1 MFDLFEQSDSLNRPI
16 ECFEFRPVPEHF
28 PVKNHWH
35 YYMEIIY
42 VTEGTVKVELEDEL
56 IVLTTGEML
65 AIHPKK
71 LHSFFSDD
79 PSKMCFIGLKFDIG
93 KLQMAPRYAPKLKS
107 IFKSAESKNMRTRFT
122 KEECDAMFCPF
133 LFRESLNEV
142 RNQAYGYDLF
152 MRVNICKLLM
162 KMLRVWQGEGFQ
174 IDADTFALDERYTID
189 SITEY
194 IDAHINENLKV
205 AELARECGMSYSYF
219 AKSFLKMYGKS
230 CKEYIEYIRILK
242 VEDYLLFTDFD
253 LTYISQETGFSDCS
267 HLIKSFKGFKGETPA
282 QYRRKRTEKGL

>member
-16 ECFEFRPVPEHF
+16 ECFEFHYHQDYF
-28 PVKNHWH
+28 PIKTHWH
-35 YYMEIIY
+35 YYMEILYIIEGSAV
-42 VTEGTVKVELEDEL
+42 VTSEEERYEL
-56 IVLTTGEML
+56 TSGEMIL
-65 AIHPKK
+65 IPPKK
-71 LHSFFSDD
+71 LHAILSDN
-79 PSKMCFIGLKFDIG
+79 PGALVMIGLKFDIG
-93 KLQMAPRYAPKLKS
+93 KLQMTPRYAPKLKS
-107 IFKSAESKNMRTRFT
+107 IFRSAESKKMRTHFT
-122 KEECDAMFCPF
+122 KEEAEKMFCPF
-133 LFRESLNEV
+133 LFRECLNEI

-152 MRVNICKLLM
+152 LRVNICKLLM
-162 KMLRVWQGEGFQ
+162 KVLRLWQTEGFQ
-174 IDADTFALDERYTID
+174 IDADTFALDERYTVD

-282 QYRRKRTEKGL
+282 QYRRNRVEKGI